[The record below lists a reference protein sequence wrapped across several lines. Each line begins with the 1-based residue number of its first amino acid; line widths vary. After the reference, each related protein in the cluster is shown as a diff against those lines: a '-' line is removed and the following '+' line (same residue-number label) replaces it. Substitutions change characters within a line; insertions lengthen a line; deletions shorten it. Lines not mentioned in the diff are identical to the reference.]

1 MLKKVVNF
9 VAVVLVLGFC
19 GWCVVTGCEAEDRRQ
34 QIVLQH
40 QEHDLQQMRM
50 SRISA
55 GDMRY
60 AK

>member
-1 MLKKVVNF
+1 MKTFAKII
-9 VAVVLVLGFC
+9 VAVLFIGFV
-19 GWCVVTGCEAEDRRQ
+19 GWCLYTGSEAEDRRQ